1 MRVYCVGVCGCVCGW
16 YDSIVYHTG
25 VLPVQMCMY
34 VCYGVVFCTVT
45 DYRHPPTQVLKAERP
60 DVDAKRSD
68 LLKLQGEFMLKLRHL
83 EQSLLQALNEVKGRI
98 LDDDRIITQLESL
111 KREAAEVQRKV
122 EETDVVMAE
131 VERVSLQ
138 YRPLSS
144 SCSSIYFTL
153 ESLNQV
159 CVCLCVCLCVSVC
172 LSVCVCV
179 SVCVCC
185 LAPTIQKDEVP
196 YSLISYMTCYGTV

>member
-1 MRVYCVGVCGCVCGW
+1 MFKGDLCQLHSHQEQFAEPVSQPGVCACMCGCV
-16 YDSIVYHTG
+16 
-25 VLPVQMCMY
+25 L
-34 VCYGVVFCTVT
+34 YGALTN
-45 DYRHPPTQVLKAERP
+45 RMPPPQVLKAERP

-159 CVCLCVCLCVSVC
+159 GGWVGVCLAS
-172 LSVCVCV
+172 
-179 SVCVCC
+179 
-185 LAPTIQKDEVP
+185 
-196 YSLISYMTCYGTV
+196 

>member
-1 MRVYCVGVCGCVCGW
+1 MLPRSVQGEGVGTMLPRSVQGE
-16 YDSIVYHTG
+16 G
-25 VLPVQMCMY
+25 VGTMLGLCAMSDNISQPK
-34 VCYGVVFCTVT
+34 
-45 DYRHPPTQVLKAERP
+45 VLKAERP

-159 CVCLCVCLCVSVC
+159 CTLDM
-172 LSVCVCV
+172 
-179 SVCVCC
+179 
-185 LAPTIQKDEVP
+185 AQ
-196 YSLISYMTCYGTV
+196 